1 MGAFSEI
8 FGKVPKVLIL
18 EMFSEEPDE
27 ELTVR
32 DVIDQTGIS
41 KRGAYL
47 IIKKFVNEG
56 LLVESGTRPKK
67 YMLNYNDLRART
79 LINAEPLLI
88 MGKLEYEL
96 KVDENIPMNMSY
108 QNTVSYID
116 SENIMIE
123 NTKSGQNT
131 PDLEENMDNPLPAG
145 A

>member
-8 FGKVPKVLIL
+8 FGKVPRVLIL

-27 ELTVR
+27 ELTVK
-32 DVIDQTGIS
+32 DIIDQTGIS

-56 LLVESGTRPKK
+56 LLIESGTRPKK

-96 KVDENIPMNMSY
+96 KIDENIPVNMPY
-108 QNTVSYID
+108 QDTYSYINSED
-116 SENIMIE
+116 SIIE

-131 PDLEENMDNPLPAG
+131 SNLEENVDNPLPVG

>member
-8 FGKVPKVLIL
+8 FGKVPRVLIL

-27 ELTVR
+27 ELTVK
-32 DVIDQTGIS
+32 DIIDQTGIS

-56 LLVESGTRPKK
+56 LLIESGTRPKK

-96 KVDENIPMNMSY
+96 KIDENIPVNMPY
-108 QNTVSYID
+108 QDTYRYINSGD
-116 SENIMIE
+116 ITIE
-123 NTKSGQNT
+123 NKKSGENT
-131 PDLEENMDNPLPAG
+131 LDLDGNTDNPLPVG

>member
-8 FGKVPKVLIL
+8 FGKVPRVLIL

-27 ELTVR
+27 ELTVK
-32 DVIDQTGIS
+32 DIIDQTGIS

-56 LLVESGTRPKK
+56 LLVESGNRPKK

-96 KVDENIPMNMSY
+96 KVDENIPMNRPCQDTY
-108 QNTVSYID
+108 SYIN
-116 SENIMIE
+116 SEDIMIE
-123 NTKSGQNT
+123 NTESGQNT
-131 PDLEENMDNPLPAG
+131 QGLEENAYEPLPAG

>member
-8 FGKVPKVLIL
+8 FGKVPRVLIL
-18 EMFSEEPDE
+18 EMFSEEPDD
-27 ELTVR
+27 ELTVK
-32 DVIDQTGIS
+32 DIIEQTGIS

-47 IIKKFVNEG
+47 IIRKFLNEG
-56 LLVESGTRPKK
+56 LLVESGIRPKK

-96 KVDENIPMNMSY
+96 KVDKNIPVNMPY
-108 QNTVSYID
+108 QDTCTYIN
-116 SENIMIE
+116 SEDIMIE
-123 NTKSGQNT
+123 NKKSGENT
-131 PDLEENMDNPLPAG
+131 LDLEENIDNPLPVG